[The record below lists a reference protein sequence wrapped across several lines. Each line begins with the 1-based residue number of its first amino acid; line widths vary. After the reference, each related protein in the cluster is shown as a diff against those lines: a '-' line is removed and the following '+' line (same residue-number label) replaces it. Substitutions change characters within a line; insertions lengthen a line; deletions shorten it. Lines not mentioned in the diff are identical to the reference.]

1 MEHETHP
8 MTAETNNAV
17 ALAPSLKRGAD
28 IIAGV
33 VKTLTGSP
41 GVYRMLDEE
50 GNPLY
55 VGKAKNLKRRVVT
68 YARPAKLPVRL
79 QRMIAATRTMEI
91 VETHTEVEALL
102 LESNLIKKLKPRYN
116 VLLRDDKSFPYI
128 LLTTKSDWP
137 QLIKHRG
144 SRSRDGEYFGPF
156 ASAGAVN
163 RTLAALQRAFPLRNC
178 SDNIFASR
186 TRPCLQYQIK
196 RCTAPCVDRISQD
209 DYGAIVD
216 EARDFLTGDSRN
228 LQKGLLSRMEQAAAD
243 MDYETAAIFRDRVKA
258 LTQIQARQD
267 INVQSVGNADIIA
280 AHEGSGLVCIQVF
293 FFRNGQNFG
302 NRTYFP
308 TRASGLP
315 IADVLASFL
324 GQFYSDKTPPPTI
337 LVNETPPER
346 DLIAN
351 ALSVRADH
359 KVTLSKPSRG
369 SKRTLVEHAYSNAR
383 EALARR
389 LAESGTQRRL
399 LEGLADAFNLESPP
413 QRIEVYDNSHISGTN
428 AVGGMIVAGPDGLMK
443 SAYRKFNIK
452 DQNLEPGD
460 DYGMM
465 QEVMTR
471 RFQRAQREDPDRQSG
486 TWPDLVLIDG
496 GQGHLKAV
504 CEVMAELAIDDVPVV
519 AIAKGPDRDAGRERF
534 FMSDKPSF
542 MLKPNDP
549 VLYFLQRLRDEAHRF
564 AIGSHR
570 ARRKKAIGDSP
581 LDEIAGIGASRK
593 KALLH
598 HFGSARSVGDAG
610 VADLEAVNGIS
621 GPMAKKI
628 YDHFHSDG

>member
-308 TRASGLP
+308 TRATGLP

>member
-1 MEHETHP
+1 M
-8 MTAETNNAV
+8 AEKTDTGI
-17 ALAPSLKRGAD
+17 ALTPSLKRGAD

-33 VKTLTGSP
+33 VRTLSGSP
-41 GVYRMLDEE
+41 GVYRMIDED

-68 YARPAKLPVRL
+68 YSRPDKLPVRL
-79 QRMIAATRTMEI
+79 QRMVAATRTMEI
-91 VETHTEVEALL
+91 IKTHTEVEALL

-116 VLLRDDKSFPYI
+116 VMLRDDKSFPYI
-128 LLTTKSDWP
+128 LLTTGTDWP

-144 SRSRDGEYFGPF
+144 NRSRDGEYFGPF

-178 SDNIFASR
+178 SDNIFAGR

-196 RCTAPCVDRISQD
+196 RCTAPCVDRISSE

-228 LQKGLLSRMEQAAAD
+228 LQKGLLTRMEKAAAD
-243 MDYETAAIFRDRVKA
+243 MEYETAAIFRDRIKA

-267 INVQSVGNADIIA
+267 INVKSVGDADIIA
-280 AHEGSGLVCIQVF
+280 AYASSGMVCIQVF

-308 TRASGLP
+308 TRASGIP
-315 IADVLASFL
+315 IAEVLAAFL
-324 GQFYSDKTPPPTI
+324 GQFYADKTPPPTV

-346 DLIAN
+346 ELITN
-351 ALSVRADH
+351 ALSVRANR
-359 KVTLSKPSRG
+359 KVTLSKPSKG
-369 SKRTLVEHAYSNAR
+369 SKRTLIDHALANAR

-399 LEGLADAFNLESPP
+399 LEGVADVLNLDSPP
-413 QRIEVYDNSHISGTN
+413 QRIEVYDNSHISGSK
-428 AVGGMIVAGPDGLMK
+428 AVGGMIVAGPEGLMK
-443 SAYRKFNIK
+443 QAYRKFNIK
-452 DQNLEPGD
+452 NQTLEPGD

-465 QEVMTR
+465 QEVLMR
-471 RFQRAQREDPDRQSG
+471 RFQRAQREDPERQSG
-486 TWPDLVLIDG
+486 NWPDLVLIDG

-504 CEVMAELAIDDVPVV
+504 CEIMEELAINDVPVV

-534 FMSDKPSF
+534 FMPDKPSF

-570 ARRKKAIGDSP
+570 ARRKKSIGESP
-581 LDEIAGIGASRK
+581 LDEIAGVGANRK
-593 KALLH
+593 RALLH

-628 YDHFHSDG
+628 YDHFHPEG